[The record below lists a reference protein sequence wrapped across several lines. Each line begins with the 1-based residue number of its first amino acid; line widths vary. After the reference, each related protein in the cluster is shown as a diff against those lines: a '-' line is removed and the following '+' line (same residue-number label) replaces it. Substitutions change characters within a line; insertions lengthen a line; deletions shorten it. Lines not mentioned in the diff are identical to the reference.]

1 MATFKA
7 VNLQQVMNAVKEFS
21 ERDVAN
27 ISRSAVRRS
36 ATRIKSQ
43 VKKRVP
49 VESGELKKSISIKN
63 KRIGKFK
70 EPVSFIYSKIGYYNT
85 LLYGV
90 RNEKSGAQTPIANPS
105 GNWWEKTTKQ
115 YGGQV
120 KKDMAEFL
128 DKGMKRASAK
138 AYAKSIAGVK
148 K

>member
-1 MATFKA
+1 MATFKT

-21 ERDVAN
+21 EKDVRN

-36 ATRIKSQ
+36 ANRVKSE

-49 VESGELKKSISIKN
+49 VESGELKKSINVKN
-63 KRIGKFK
+63 KRYGKFK
-70 EPVSFIYSKIGYYNT
+70 EPVAFVYSKIGYYNT

-90 RNEKSGAQTPIANPS
+90 RNEKSGAQTPITNPS

-128 DKGMKRASAK
+128 NKGMKRASAK
-138 AYAKSIAGVK
+138 AYAKSIVGVK

>member
-1 MATFKA
+1 MATFKTL
-7 VNLQQVMNAVKEFS
+7 NLQQVQNAVKDFS
-21 ERDVAN
+21 EKDVAN

-36 ATRIKSQ
+36 ATRVKSE

-49 VESGELKKSISIKN
+49 VESGELKKSISVKN

-105 GNWWEKTTKQ
+105 GNWWEKTTKA
-115 YGGQV
+115 YGKQV
-120 KKDMAEFL
+120 KNDMAEFL

-138 AYAKSIAGVK
+138 AYAKSIVGVK